1 MGSTVSY
8 YWDNQEKFD
17 KIKTVSGGDDEEIFS
32 QSLLHQQYKKNMS
45 DREIMDSKNPPNRTI
60 RDFEKLYPELAEA
73 FQVIQEEQYTLFASK
88 MMDYGLNNISL
99 GSDLSEKED
108 VDFSM
113 MGIWLRCNDKVNRLK
128 NLLKRK
134 GNHYVPNEPMI
145 DSFIDLSNYGIIA
158 QLVIRG
164 LWK

>member
-1 MGSTVSY
+1 MSDSITKY
-8 YWDNQEKFD
+8 
-17 KIKTVSGGDDEEIFS
+17 EEI
-32 QSLLHQQYKKNMS
+32 MS
-45 DREIMDSKNPPNRTI
+45 DREIMDAKNPTKRTI
-60 RDFEKLYPELAEA
+60 IDFEKAYPELSEA
-73 FQVIQEEQYTLFASK
+73 FQLIQEEQYSLFASK
-88 MMDYGLNNISL
+88 MMDYGLGNISL

-134 GNHYVPNEPMI
+134 GNHYVQNEPMI